1 MSGMRV
7 HQETLGGDDDDDDD
21 DVDGDDEGDD
31 DDDDLNN
38 NDGQVS
44 ETETRLGEAIV
55 SRAGNLQALEVNL
68 TSSSSLS
75 LSSSFS
81 LSLSLS
87 LSSSPTHHHHLKVF
101 LEQQTKDLH
110 CEHHLMLVLK
120 ASAHDVEMQCRV
132 QSPKSESFLTASLII
147 QTGVIEEYGKLMAQQ
162 ASAGKS
168 WSLKQVFGI
177 SSWYLVF
184 LFGI

>member
-7 HQETLGGDDDDDDD
+7 HQETLGGDDDYDDD

-68 TSSSSLS
+68 TS
-75 LSSSFS
+75 
-81 LSLSLS
+81 
-87 LSSSPTHHHHLKVF
+87 
-101 LEQQTKDLH
+101 
-110 CEHHLMLVLK
+110 
-120 ASAHDVEMQCRV
+120 
-132 QSPKSESFLTASLII
+132 
-147 QTGVIEEYGKLMAQQ
+147 
-162 ASAGKS
+162 
-168 WSLKQVFGI
+168 
-177 SSWYLVF
+177 
-184 LFGI
+184 